1 MKKRRPGIEKAVEF
15 LARYGT
21 SYPSGGKMPP
31 IRTLAR
37 QADVSF
43 VTMWKAVRTVRESGT
58 MKALLPAQTQNS
70 APETASPTQPAN
82 LLWRKVQVRLK
93 KDILSGRFVHSD
105 FLPAYKELQ
114 YQYSVSFRTLKKVI
128 NELSNEGI
136 IKPGRK
142 GYVVPAL
149 TTSDSNAKIV
159 ALGCGWEDGKIWADY
174 QDRNYFRILES
185 ECMLN
190 RISLDIVVYFRQSD
204 RLRFI
209 HSAARQPYSLTNDN
223 ILGVIY
229 IIANLE
235 VDPGDVLKE
244 LAVLKKPLAVLDVV
258 GYFNHHVFPA
268 GNRFIRLFTTTA
280 SLYPARLAAQYLLRL
295 GHKHIAFISPF
306 HKAQW
311 SKIRHTACA
320 ALYNDAGYPVGV
332 TPFVLDRFAYQWDYI
347 KKPGSREDLQTLI
360 SQYKQ
365 WKKHAHAEFFKKFG
379 NISYSISKYLTE
391 WNCASG
397 EIYQKS
403 VPLFQKA
410 LRDTSITAWIMA
422 NDFAA
427 TLALDFLKEHGIRIP
442 RDLSIL
448 SFDNTLDA
456 MEYQLSTYDFNNNG
470 IVNMMLRYILS
481 PSTIPAQ
488 DREKIIE
495 VAGTIVVRRS
505 TGPARTTSMLL

>member
-15 LARYGT
+15 LAGYGT
-21 SYPSGGKMPP
+21 SHPSGGKMPP

-37 QADVSF
+37 HAGVSF
-43 VTMWKAVRTVRESGT
+43 VTMWKAVRTVKESGGN
-58 MKALLPAQTQNS
+58 KIHQPAQTQNIS
-70 APETASPTQPAN
+70 PETALSLQPAN
-82 LLWRKVQVRLK
+82 LLWRKVQLRLK
-93 KDILSGRFVHSD
+93 KDILIGRFVHND
-105 FLPAYKELQ
+105 YLPPFKELQ
-114 YQYSVSFRTLKKVI
+114 YQYSVSFRTLKKAI

-142 GYVVPAL
+142 GYIVPAF
-149 TTSDSNAKIV
+149 TTTDSNAKVV

-185 ECMLN
+185 ECMLKK
-190 RISLDIVVYFRQSD
+190 ISLDNVVYFRQNNH
-204 RLRFI
+204 LRFI
-209 HSAARQPYSLTNDN
+209 HSAARQPYSLTNSN

-244 LAVLKKPLAVLDVV
+244 LAVIKKPVAILDVV
-258 GYFNHHVFPA
+258 GYFNNHVFPF
-268 GNRFIRLFTTTA
+268 GNRFVRLFTTTA
-280 SLYPARLAAQYLLRL
+280 SFSPARLAAQYLLRL

-311 SKIRHTACA
+311 SKMRYTACA
-320 ALYNDAGYPVGV
+320 AMYNDAGYPGGV

-360 SQYKQ
+360 SQYAQ

-397 EIYQKS
+397 EIYQKM
-403 VPLFQKA
+403 VPFFQKA
-410 LRDTSITAWIMA
+410 LRDPRITAWCMA

-427 TLALDFLKEHGIRIP
+427 TQALDFLKEHGIHIP

-448 SFDNTLDA
+448 SFDNTIDA

-488 DREKIIE
+488 DRGKIIE
-495 VAGTIVVRRS
+495 VDGTIVVRRS
-505 TGPARTTSMLL
+505 TGPARTT

>member
-1 MKKRRPGIEKAVEF
+1 MEKRRPGIEKAVEF
-15 LARYGT
+15 IARYGT
-21 SYPSGGKMPP
+21 SYPFGGKMPP

-37 QADVSF
+37 QAGVSF
-43 VTMWKAVRTVRESGT
+43 VTMWKAVRTVKESGGIK
-58 MKALLPAQTQNS
+58 MPQPAQTQNIS
-70 APETASPTQPAN
+70 SETAPSPQPFN
-82 LLWRKVQVRLK
+82 LLWRKVHLRLK

-105 FLPAYKELQ
+105 FLPSYKELQ

-128 NELSNEGI
+128 NELSNEGL

-142 GYVVPAL
+142 GYIVPAF
-149 TTSDSNAKIV
+149 TMSDSNAKIV

-190 RISLDIVVYFRQSD
+190 KISLDNVVYFRQNNH
-204 RLRFI
+204 LRFI
-209 HSAARQPYSLTNDN
+209 HSAARQPYSLVKDT
-223 ILGVIY
+223 ILGIIY

-235 VDPGDVLKE
+235 VDPCDVLKE
-244 LAVLKKPLAVLDVV
+244 LEVVKKPIAVLDVV
-258 GYFNHHVFPA
+258 GYFNNHALPP
-268 GNRFIRLFTTTA
+268 GNRFVRLFTTTA
-280 SLYPARLAAQYLLRL
+280 SLSPAKLAAQYLLRL

-306 HKAQW
+306 HKAEW
-311 SKIRHTACA
+311 SKLRYAVCSAI
-320 ALYNDAGYPVGV
+320 YNDAGYPSGV

-347 KKPGSREDLQTLI
+347 KKPGNREDLQTLI
-360 SQYKQ
+360 SQYAQ

-397 EIYQKS
+397 EIYQKM

-410 LRDTSITAWIMA
+410 LRDTSITGWLMA

-427 TLALDFLKEHGIRIP
+427 TLALDYLKEQNIRVP
-442 RDLSIL
+442 RDLSIMA
-448 SFDNTLDA
+448 FDNTLDA

-481 PSTIPAQ
+481 PSTIQAQ

-495 VAGTIVVRRS
+495 VDGTIVVRRS
-505 TGPARTTSMLL
+505 TGPARTM